1 MAERFADRRR
11 RTWARFFRMAADIS
25 YTLKQIHRIP
35 HNISAWNYLRGY
47 VSCIHR
53 VETSLIDSLL
63 KHLKKPYTS
72 ILPAIA
78 IYTDKII
85 STDSS
90 STLPMPSDPLPKDT
104 PLPIS
109 YALEFY
115 ADSLLEQSKR
125 EEAAEVFAQL
135 GHEVDRIRASY
146 WNYRRK
152 ECLQ

>member
-11 RTWARFFRMAADIS
+11 RTWARLSKMAADIR

-35 HNISAWNYLRGY
+35 HNVSAWNYLRGY
-47 VSCIHR
+47 VSYIHR
-53 VETSLIDSLL
+53 VETSLMNRLL
-63 KHLKKPYTS
+63 KHLKKPHTS

-78 IYTDKII
+78 IYTDKNI

-90 STLPMPSDPLPKDT
+90 STLPMPSDPLPRDT

-115 ADSLLEQSKR
+115 AESLLEQSKK

-135 GHEVDRIRASY
+135 GGEVDRIRASY
-146 WNYRRK
+146 WDYRRK

>member
-1 MAERFADRRR
+1 MSLHGIIFEGKSLSFIE
-11 RTWARFFRMAADIS
+11 WKS
-25 YTLKQIHRIP
+25 
-35 HNISAWNYLRGY
+35 W
-47 VSCIHR
+47 
-53 VETSLIDSLL
+53 LIDSLL

-78 IYTDKII
+78 IYTDKPI

-90 STLPMPSDPLPKDT
+90 STLPMPSDPLPNDT

-115 ADSLLEQSKR
+115 AESLLEQNKK

-135 GHEVDRIRASY
+135 GDEVDRIRASY
-146 WNYRRK
+146 WDYRRK

>member
-1 MAERFADRRR
+1 M
-11 RTWARFFRMAADIS
+11 
-25 YTLKQIHRIP
+25 
-35 HNISAWNYLRGY
+35 N
-47 VSCIHR
+47 
-53 VETSLIDSLL
+53 SLL

-78 IYTDKII
+78 IYTDKSI

-90 STLPMPSDPLPKDT
+90 STLPMPSDPLPNDT

-115 ADSLLEQSKR
+115 AESLLEQSKK

-135 GHEVDRIRASY
+135 GGEVDRIRASY
-146 WNYRRK
+146 WDYRRK